1 MIRQCLLVVFVL
13 FAASKTSIGQSSGS
27 SPSSAN
33 ASGMHFVR
41 IAPGEFMM
49 GCAAD
54 DSSCAAPEKPARRV
68 QITTAFEIGRYEVT
82 QAEWQSVMGSN
93 PSHFRGDN
101 LPVEQ
106 VGWNEAQ
113 QFLEKLNARNDGYR
127 YRLPTEAEWEFAARG
142 PDNAPAPSRLE
153 DVAWFDANAG
163 RQTHPVGQKQPNAR
177 GLHDMLG
184 NVSEW
189 VQDRFQVNYYS
200 TAPSTNPSGPATG
213 ENRVMRGGSF
223 VAAREHLRP
232 TYRIQMPP
240 AGSSNPTMGFRY
252 VRIPLN

>member
-1 MIRQCLLVVFVL
+1 ME
-13 FAASKTSIGQSSGS
+13 
-27 SPSSAN
+27 
-33 ASGMHFVR
+33 FVR

-54 DSSCAAPEKPARRV
+54 DTSCTAPEKPARRV
-68 QITTAFEIGRYEVT
+68 QITRAFEIGRHEVT
-82 QAEWQSVMGSN
+82 QAEWQAVMGSN
-93 PSHFRGDN
+93 PSYFKGNN
-101 LPVEQ
+101 LPVDQ
-106 VGWNEAQ
+106 IGWNDAQ

-142 PDNAPAPSRLE
+142 PANAPAPGRLE

-177 GLHDMLG
+177 GLYDMLG

-189 VQDRFQVNYYS
+189 VEDRVL
-200 TAPSTNPSGPATG
+200 
-213 ENRVMRGGSF
+213 RGGSF
-223 VAAREHLRP
+223 VGSSAHVRP
-232 TYRIQMPP
+232 SYRIQMPP

-252 VRIPLN
+252 VRVPLN